1 MLKRFIEGDN
11 KEMNDE
17 IELVPGQFSLSRS
30 GQGMLRLIAP
40 VKSTSCFNA
49 AGDKSAVADEITP
62 KPGEFLH
69 ARFRALSK
77 IYIEDYC
84 VDFRKDDVLERSAPL
99 LKNQT
104 VYADH
109 NVSIHNWLGVVINS
123 FWDKVSDPAGVDA
136 DIIIDTTLNPKIAR
150 GLTIQPPA
158 IHSASVTTFFYWSK
172 SHPDLNDFDFFMNL
186 GDEVDGEIVRVIV
199 DEIIQYGELSLVWQ
213 GADPHAKR
221 KLQASVN
228 QIRLHP
234 HQSFPSISAEQEQGG
249 ETMDQAQ
256 EIQKLQ
262 EQIATLQAEKD
273 AATKTGEELQAKIT
287 ALEKDAASGKKY
299 RDKLVGET
307 ESLYRLLR
315 GESANDEH
323 IEKLIRNAPVENLE
337 MQKSDYETLLGDK
350 LSFNCPHCGKK
361 IEGLRRSAENPVDK
375 EKKEDPETAKK
386 EAEQHKV

>member
-1 MLKRFIEGDN
+1 MFKRFVEGDN

-30 GQGMLRLIAP
+30 GRGMLRLIAP
-40 VKSTSCFNA
+40 VKSTSCPSA
-49 AGDKSAVADEITP
+49 AVDQSAAAEYAA

-69 ARFRALSK
+69 VRFRALSK
-77 IYIEDYC
+77 VYIEDYC

-123 FWDKVSDPAGVDA
+123 FWDKGSDPAGVDA

-172 SHPDLNDFDFFMNL
+172 SHPDLDDFDFFMQL
-186 GDEVDGEIVRVIV
+186 GDEVDGEIVRAIV
-199 DEIIQYGELSLVWQ
+199 DEIINYGELSLVWQ

-221 KLQASVN
+221 KLSAARD
-228 QIRLHP
+228 QIRLH
-234 HQSFPSISAEQEQGG
+234 QFKSVESISATGG
-249 ETMDQAQ
+249 KGGIAMDQAQ
-256 EIQKLQ
+256 EILTLQ
-262 EQIATLQAEKD
+262 EQLATLQAEKD
-273 AATKTGEELQAKIT
+273 AAVKTGDELRVNLA
-287 ALEKDAASGKKY
+287 ALEKDAESGKKY
-299 RDKLVGET
+299 REGLVTQT
-307 ESLYRLLR
+307 ESLYRLLK

-337 MQKSDYETLLGDK
+337 MLKSDYETLLGDK

-361 IEGLRRSAENPVDK
+361 IEGLRRSAEAPAGK
-375 EKKEDPETAKK
+375 EKKEDPETARK